1 MRCSNFGRNIGGE
14 AASVSRRETLVEER
28 SLSLFFSPF
37 KFLPPLLARD
47 GGFDAKIFPE
57 LAQVIGVRLHLH
69 HGPLSVLNDTKE
81 IILSGGSRPSALR
94 ASVWSKN
101 KGGGGR
107 PGQAPLL
114 DPPLILSAY

>member
-1 MRCSNFGRNIGGE
+1 M
-14 AASVSRRETLVEER
+14 
-28 SLSLFFSPF
+28 
-37 KFLPPLLARD
+37 LARD